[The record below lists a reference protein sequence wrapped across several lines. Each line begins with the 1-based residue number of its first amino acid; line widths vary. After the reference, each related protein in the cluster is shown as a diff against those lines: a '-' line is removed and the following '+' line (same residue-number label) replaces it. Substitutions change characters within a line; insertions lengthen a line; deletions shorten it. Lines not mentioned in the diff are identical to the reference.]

1 MTMTFVR
8 KTLAAAV
15 AACAI
20 MASGSV
26 KAEPYDDGINQ
37 RAYEAMKGKKV
48 AFVPLSMGFDLTEG
62 WNAGLQNQAK
72 ALGYTVDVRD
82 PNWNVEAGVQAANGF
97 IADKPDVL
105 ILHPLDQQAYNRI
118 VPKAMAEGINVVQ
131 VNLKSVTNGDA
142 YVGADWYDLG
152 LKQAQAI
159 VKACGKDSG
168 KNGKVAIITGQAAT
182 PTIVIGNQAFDD
194 VFAQNPEIQVVASQ
208 SADFD
213 PAKAQAITSTV
224 LKQNP
229 DLCGI
234 LGVWDGQ
241 DTGTAAAIREANM
254 QDQVY
259 FVSSGGGSKAAAC
272 DNIENGSFDAYV
284 SYDVPGQ
291 ARDLNAAVK
300 ILLQTKPKPGS
311 APFALYTPL
320 KILTK
325 DNLTPSSC
333 WTLEEMKAFGG

>member
-1 MTMTFVR
+1 MR
-8 KTLAAAV
+8 KLLTTALGVTIALAA
-15 AACAI
+15 
-20 MASGSV
+20 SLLPL
-26 KAEPYDDGINQ
+26 KADPYDDGQSKN
-37 RAYEAMKGKKV
+37 YYSVLKGKRV

-62 WNAGLQNQAK
+62 WNAGMQNQAK

-82 PNWNVEAGVQAANGF
+82 PNWNVEAGVQAVNGF

-105 ILHPLDQQAYNRI
+105 ILHPLDQQAYNRL
-118 VPKAMAEGINVVQ
+118 VPKAMKEGINVIQ

-152 LKQAQAI
+152 KKQAEAV

-168 KNGKVAIITGQAAT
+168 KNGKIAIVTGQAAT
-182 PTIVIGNQAFDD
+182 PTIVIGNMAFDD
-194 VFAQNPEIQVVASQ
+194 VFKDHPEIQVVAKQ

-213 PAKAQAITSTV
+213 PAKAKAITSTI

-254 QDQVY
+254 QDQVF
-259 FVSSGGGSKAAAC
+259 FVSSGGGARDAAC
-272 DNIENGSFDAYV
+272 ANIENGSFDAYV

-291 ARDLNAAVK
+291 ARDLNSAIK
-300 ILLQTKPKPGS
+300 ILLQTKPAPGS

-320 KILTK
+320 KIITK
-325 DNLTPSSC
+325 DSMTPTSC
-333 WTLEEMKAFGG
+333 WTLDEMKASGG

>member
-1 MTMTFVR
+1 MRRLLTTAFAATI
-8 KTLAAAV
+8 TLAASLSAV
-15 AACAI
+15 T
-20 MASGSV
+20 
-26 KAEPYDDGINQ
+26 AEPYDDGQ
-37 RAYEAMKGKKV
+37 SKAYYEALKGKRV

-62 WNAGLQNQAK
+62 WNAGMQNQAK
-72 ALGYTVDVRD
+72 ALGYTVDIRD
-82 PNWNVEAGVQAANGF
+82 PNWNVEAGVQAVNGF

-105 ILHPLDQQAYNRI
+105 ILHPLDQQAYNRL
-118 VPKAMAEGINVVQ
+118 VPKAMKAGINVIQ

-152 LKQAQAI
+152 RQQAEAI

-168 KNGKVAIITGQAAT
+168 KNGKIAIVTGQAAT
-182 PTIVIGNQAFDD
+182 PTIVIGNMAFDD
-194 VFAQNPEIQVVASQ
+194 VFAQHPEIQIVAKQ

-213 PAKAQAITSTV
+213 PAKAKAITSTI

-241 DTGTAAAIREANM
+241 DTGTAAAIREAGM
-254 QDQVY
+254 QDQIY
-259 FVSSGGGSKAAAC
+259 FVSSGGGTRDAAC
-272 DNIENGSFDAYV
+272 KNVENGSFDTYI

-300 ILLQTKPKPGS
+300 ILLETKPAPGS

-320 KILTK
+320 KIITK
-325 DNLTPSSC
+325 DNLTATSC
-333 WTLEEMKAFGG
+333 WTLDEMKANGG

>member
-1 MTMTFVR
+1 MKAFRHLKAVVASVAL
-8 KTLAAAV
+8 LASTGAAL
-15 AACAI
+15 
-20 MASGSV
+20 S
-26 KAEPYDDGINQ
+26 EPYDDGQ
-37 RAYEAMKGKKV
+37 SKAYYEALKGKKV

-62 WNAGLQNQAK
+62 WNAGMQNQAK
-72 ALGYTVDVRD
+72 ALGYNVDIRD
-82 PNWNVEAGVQAANGF
+82 PNWNVEAGVQAVNGF

-105 ILHPLDQQAYNRI
+105 ILHPLDQQAYNRL
-118 VPKAMAEGINVVQ
+118 VPKAMNEGINVIQ
-131 VNLKSVTNGDA
+131 INLKSVTNGDV
-142 YVGADWYDLG
+142 YVGTDWYEMG
-152 LKQAQAI
+152 FKQAEAI

-168 KNGKVAIITGQAAT
+168 KNGKIAIITGQAAT
-182 PTIVIGNQAFDD
+182 PTIVIGNTAFDD
-194 VFAQNPEIQVVASQ
+194 VFAKNPEIQIVARQ
-208 SADFD
+208 SADLE
-213 PAKAQAITSTV
+213 PAMGLAITSTV

-241 DTGTAAAIREANM
+241 DTGTAAAIREAGM
-254 QDQVY
+254 QDQIY
-259 FVSSGGGSKAAAC
+259 FVSSGGGAKAAAC
-272 DNIENGSFDAYV
+272 DNVENGSFDAYF

-320 KILTK
+320 KLITK

-333 WTLEEMKAFGG
+333 WTLEELKSSGG

>member
-1 MTMTFVR
+1 MNGMKLMRALLATA
-8 KTLAAAV
+8 TLAAATT
-15 AACAI
+15 AAI
-20 MASGSV
+20 S
-26 KAEPYDDGINQ
+26 EPYDDGQ
-37 RAYEAMKGKKV
+37 SKTYYESFKGKRV

-72 ALGYTVDVRD
+72 ALGYTVEVRD
-82 PNWNVEAGVQAANGF
+82 PNWNVEAAVQAANGF
-97 IADKPDVL
+97 VSEKPDVL
-105 ILHPLDQQAYNRI
+105 VLHPLDQQAYNRI

-131 VNLKSVTNGDA
+131 INLKSVTNGDA

-152 LKQAQAI
+152 VKQAELI

-168 KNGKVAIITGQAAT
+168 KNGKVAIVTGQAAT

-194 VFAQNPEIQVVASQ
+194 VFAQHPEIQIVAKQ

-213 PAKAQAITSTV
+213 PAKAQAITSTI

-241 DTGTAAAIREANM
+241 DGGTAAAIREANM
-254 QDQVY
+254 QDTVY

-272 DNIENGSFDAYV
+272 DNIANDLFDAYV

-325 DNLTPSSC
+325 ENMTPSSC
-333 WTLEEMKAFGG
+333 WTLEEQKAFGG

>member
-1 MTMTFVR
+1 MTGR
-8 KTLAAAV
+8 KLLTALLAMATLAGATGMAV
-15 AACAI
+15 
-20 MASGSV
+20 S
-26 KAEPYDDGINQ
+26 EPYDDGQ
-37 RAYEAMKGKKV
+37 SKSYYETLKGKKV

-72 ALGYTVDVRD
+72 ALGYTVDIRD

-97 IADKPDVL
+97 IADQPDLL

-118 VPKAMAEGINVVQ
+118 VPKAMKAGIRVVQ

-152 LKQAQAI
+152 VKQAEQI

-168 KNGKVAIITGQAAT
+168 KNGKVAIVTGQAAT

-194 VFAQNPEIQVVASQ
+194 VFAQNPEIQIVARQ

-213 PAKAQAITSTV
+213 PAKAQAITSTI

-241 DTGTAAAIREANM
+241 DGGTAAAIREAGM
-254 QDQVY
+254 TDKV
-259 FVSSGGGSKAAAC
+259 FMVSSGGGAQAAAC
-272 DNIENGSFDAYV
+272 DNIENGTFDAYV

-300 ILLQTKPKPGS
+300 ILLQSPGEPGS

-320 KILTK
+320 KIITK
-325 DNLTPSSC
+325 ENLNPTSC
-333 WTLEEMKAFGG
+333 WTLEQLKASGG

>member
-1 MTMTFVR
+1 MKGMQII
-8 KTLAAAV
+8 KALLATAVISAATG
-15 AACAI
+15 AAI
-20 MASGSV
+20 S
-26 KAEPYDDGINQ
+26 EPYDDGQSKNY
-37 RAYEAMKGKKV
+37 YETLKGKKV

-82 PNWNVEAGVQAANGF
+82 PNWNVEAAVQAANGF

-118 VPKAMAEGINVVQ
+118 VPKAMAAGINVIQ
-131 VNLKSVTNGDA
+131 INLKSITNGDA

-152 LKQAQAI
+152 VKQAEAM

-168 KNGKVAIITGQAAT
+168 KNGKVAIVTGQAAT

-194 VFAQNPEIQVVASQ
+194 VFAQHPEIQIVAKQ

-213 PAKAQAITSTV
+213 PAKAKAITSTI
-224 LKQNP
+224 LKQNA

-259 FVSSGGGSKAAAC
+259 FVSSGGGSQAAAC

-300 ILLQTKPKPGS
+300 ILLQTDLEPGS

-333 WTLEEMKAFGG
+333 WTLDEMKAFGG

>member
-1 MTMTFVR
+1 MTGMKLFKV
-8 KTLAAAV
+8 LAATAALVVTAGVAV
-15 AACAI
+15 
-20 MASGSV
+20 S
-26 KAEPYDDGINQ
+26 EPYDDGQ
-37 RAYEAMKGKKV
+37 SKGYYDVLKGKKV

-105 ILHPLDQQAYNRI
+105 ILHALDQQAYNRI
-118 VPKAMAEGINVVQ
+118 VPKAMSEGINVVQ
-131 VNLKSVTNGDA
+131 INMKSVTNGDA
-142 YVGADWYDLG
+142 FVGTDWYEMG
-152 LKQAQAI
+152 YKQAEEI

-168 KNGKVAIITGQAAT
+168 KNGKVAIITGQAST
-182 PTIVIGNQAFDD
+182 PTTVIGNMAFDD
-194 VFAQNPEIQVVASQ
+194 VFAQNPEIQIVAKQ
-208 SADFD
+208 AADFD
-213 PAKAQAITSTV
+213 PAKAQAITSTI

-229 DLCGI
+229 DLCGL

-241 DTGTAAAIREANM
+241 DTGTAAAMREAGM

-259 FVSSGGGSKAAAC
+259 LVSSGGGNKAAAC
-272 DNIENGSFDAYV
+272 DNIENDNFDAYF

-300 ILLQTKPKPGS
+300 ILLQTKPEPGS

-320 KILTK
+320 KRITK
-325 DNLTPSSC
+325 DTLTPSSC
-333 WTLEEMKAFGG
+333 WTLEELKQFGG

>member
-1 MTMTFVR
+1 MRRLLTTAFAATI
-8 KTLAAAV
+8 TLAASLSPLRAD
-15 AACAI
+15 
-20 MASGSV
+20 
-26 KAEPYDDGINQ
+26 PYDDGQ
-37 RAYEAMKGKKV
+37 SKAYYEALKGKRV

-62 WNAGLQNQAK
+62 WNAGMQNQAK
-72 ALGYTVDVRD
+72 ALGYTVDIRD
-82 PNWNVEAGVQAANGF
+82 PNWNVEAGVQAVNGF

-105 ILHPLDQQAYNRI
+105 ILHPLDQQAYNRL
-118 VPKAMAEGINVVQ
+118 VPKAMKAGINVIQ

-152 LKQAQAI
+152 RQQAEAI

-168 KNGKVAIITGQAAT
+168 KNGKIAIVTGQAAT
-182 PTIVIGNQAFDD
+182 PTIVIGNMAFDD
-194 VFAQNPEIQVVASQ
+194 VFAQHPEIQIVAKQ

-213 PAKAQAITSTV
+213 PAKAKAITSTI

-254 QDQVY
+254 QDQIY
-259 FVSSGGGSKAAAC
+259 FVSSGGGTRDAAC
-272 DNIENGSFDAYV
+272 KNVENGSFDVYI

-300 ILLQTKPKPGS
+300 ILLETKPVPGS

-320 KILTK
+320 KIITK
-325 DNLTPSSC
+325 DNLTATSC
-333 WTLEEMKAFGG
+333 WTLDEMKANGG

>member
-1 MTMTFVR
+1 MKGMKLMKALVAT
-8 KTLAAAV
+8 AALAV
-15 AACAI
+15 ATGAAL
-20 MASGSV
+20 S
-26 KAEPYDDGINQ
+26 EPYDDGQ
-37 RAYEAMKGKKV
+37 SKTYYEVLKGKKV

-82 PNWNVEAGVQAANGF
+82 PNWNVEAGVQAVNGF

-105 ILHPLDQQAYNRI
+105 ILHPLDQQAYNRL
-118 VPKAMAEGINVVQ
+118 VPKAMKEGINVVQ

-142 YVGADWYDLG
+142 YVGADWYEMG
-152 LKQAQAI
+152 YKQAEAI
-159 VKACGKDSG
+159 VKACGKESG
-168 KNGKVAIITGQAAT
+168 KNGKVAIVTGQAAT
-182 PTIVIGNQAFDD
+182 PTIVIGNQAIED
-194 VFAQNPEIQVVASQ
+194 VFAQHPEIQVVAKQ

-213 PAKAQAITSTV
+213 PAKAQAITSTI

-241 DTGTAAAIREANM
+241 DTGTAAAIREAGM
-254 QDQVY
+254 LDQVY
-259 FVSSGGGSKAAAC
+259 MVSSGGGNKAAAC
-272 DNIENGSFDAYV
+272 DNVENGTFDAYF

-291 ARDLNAAVK
+291 ARDLNSAVK
-300 ILLQTKPKPGS
+300 ILLQTKPEPGS

-320 KILTK
+320 KLITK
-325 DNLTPSSC
+325 DNLNPSSC
-333 WTLEEMKAFGG
+333 WTLDQLKQSGG

>member
-1 MTMTFVR
+1 MR
-8 KTLAAAV
+8 GLSYIKTLVATVALVAATGAAV
-15 AACAI
+15 
-20 MASGSV
+20 S
-26 KAEPYDDGINQ
+26 EPYDDGQ
-37 RAYEAMKGKKV
+37 SKGYYEVLKGKKV

-62 WNAGLQNQAK
+62 WNAGMQNQAK

-82 PNWNVEAGVQAANGF
+82 PNWNVEAGVQAVNGF

-105 ILHPLDQQAYNRI
+105 ILHPLDQQAYNRL
-118 VPKAMAEGINVVQ
+118 VPKAMKEGINVVQ

-142 YVGADWYDLG
+142 YVGADWYEMG
-152 LKQAQAI
+152 FKQAEAI

-168 KNGKVAIITGQAAT
+168 KNGKIAIITGQAAT
-182 PTIVIGNQAFDD
+182 PTIVIGNTAFDD
-194 VFAQNPEIQVVASQ
+194 VFAKNPEIQIVARQ

-241 DTGTAAAIREANM
+241 DTGTAAAIREAGM
-254 QDQVY
+254 QDQIY
-259 FVSSGGGSKAAAC
+259 FVSSGGGAKAAAC
-272 DNIENGSFDAYV
+272 DNVENGSFDAYF

-291 ARDLNAAVK
+291 ARDLNAAIK
-300 ILLQTKPKPGS
+300 ILLQTKPAPGS

-320 KILTK
+320 KLITK

-333 WTLEEMKAFGG
+333 WTLEELKASGG

>member
-1 MTMTFVR
+1 MSGMRLLKALFAT
-8 KTLAAAV
+8 AV
-15 AACAI
+15 IASAGVAI
-20 MASGSV
+20 A
-26 KAEPYDDGINQ
+26 AEPYDDGQ
-37 RAYEAMKGKKV
+37 SKTYYETLKGKRV

-82 PNWNVEAGVQAANGF
+82 PNWNVEAGVQAVNGF
-97 IADKPDVL
+97 IAEKPDVL
-105 ILHPLDQQAYNRI
+105 ILHPLDQQAYNRL
-118 VPKAMAEGINVVQ
+118 VPRALKDGINIVQ
-131 VNLKSVTNGDA
+131 INMKSVTNGDA
-142 YVGADWYDLG
+142 FVGTDWYEMG
-152 LKQAQAI
+152 YKQAEEI

-168 KNGKVAIITGQAAT
+168 KNGKIAIVTGQAST
-182 PTIVIGNQAFDD
+182 PTIVIGNMAIDA
-194 VFAQNPEIQVVASQ
+194 VFAQNPEIQVVAKQ

-213 PAKAQAITSTV
+213 PAKAQAITSTI

-241 DTGTAAAIREANM
+241 DAGTAAAVREAGM

-259 FVSSGGGSKAAAC
+259 VVSSGGGNKAAAC
-272 DNIENGSFDAYV
+272 DNVENGNFDAYF

-300 ILLQTKPKPGS
+300 ILLQTKPTPGS

-320 KILTK
+320 KRITK
-325 DNLTPSSC
+325 ETLTPSSC
-333 WTLEEMKAFGG
+333 WTLEELKQSGG

>member
-1 MTMTFVR
+1 MTGKKLLKAIF
-8 KTLAAAV
+8 AV
-15 AACAI
+15 AALASATS
-20 MASGSV
+20 MAMS
-26 KAEPYDDGINQ
+26 EPYDDGQ
-37 RAYEAMKGKKV
+37 SKTYYEALKGKKV

-72 ALGYTVDVRD
+72 ALGYTVDIRD

-97 IADKPDVL
+97 ISDQPDVL

-118 VPKAMAEGINVVQ
+118 VPKAMKAGINVVQ
-131 VNLKSVTNGDA
+131 INMKSVTNGDA
-142 YVGADWYDLG
+142 FVGTDWYELG
-152 LKQAQAI
+152 YKQAQEI

-168 KNGKVAIITGQAAT
+168 KNGKIAIITGQAAT

-194 VFAQNPEIQVVASQ
+194 VFAEHPEIQVVAKQ

-213 PAKAQAITSTV
+213 PAKAQAITSTI

-241 DTGTAAAIREANM
+241 DGGTAAAIREAGMN
-254 QDQVY
+254 DQI
-259 FVSSGGGSKAAAC
+259 FMVSSGGGAQAAAC

-300 ILLQTKPKPGS
+300 ILLQTEPEPGS

-320 KILTK
+320 KVITK
-325 DNLTPSSC
+325 DNMNASSC
-333 WTLEEMKAFGG
+333 WTLEQLKASGG

>member
-1 MTMTFVR
+1 MRRLLITAF
-8 KTLAAAV
+8 AASMSF
-15 AACAI
+15 AASVSQL
-20 MASGSV
+20 MAD
-26 KAEPYDDGINQ
+26 PYDDGQSKNY
-37 RAYEAMKGKKV
+37 YESLKGKHV

-82 PNWNVEAGVQAANGF
+82 PNWNVEAGVQAVNGF

-105 ILHPLDQQAYNRI
+105 ILHPLDQQAYNRL
-118 VPKAMAEGINVVQ
+118 VPKAMKAGINVIQ

-142 YVGADWYDLG
+142 YVGADWYDVG
-152 LKQAQAI
+152 RKQAEAV

-168 KNGKVAIITGQAAT
+168 KNGKIAIVTGQAAT
-182 PTIVIGNQAFDD
+182 PTIVIGNAAFDD
-194 VFAQNPEIQVVASQ
+194 VFKEHPEIKVVAKQ

-213 PAKAQAITSTV
+213 PAKAKAITSTI

-254 QDQVY
+254 QDQIF
-259 FVSSGGGSKAAAC
+259 FVSSGGGTRDAAC
-272 DNIENGSFDAYV
+272 ANIENGSFDAYV

-320 KILTK
+320 KIITK
-325 DNLTPSSC
+325 ANMTPTSC
-333 WTLEEMKAFGG
+333 WTLDEMKANGG

>member
-1 MTMTFVR
+1 MGSKIWKTFAAGAV
-8 KTLAAAV
+8 LAMVAGTAV
-15 AACAI
+15 
-20 MASGSV
+20 S
-26 KAEPYDDGINQ
+26 EPYDDGQSKN
-37 RAYEAMKGKKV
+37 YYSVLKGKKV

-72 ALGYTVDVRD
+72 ALGYTVSVRD
-82 PNWNVEAGVQAANGF
+82 PNWNVEAGVQAVNGF

-105 ILHPLDQQAYNRI
+105 ILHPLDQQAYNRL
-118 VPKAMAEGINVVQ
+118 VPKAMQSGINIVQ

-142 YVGADWYDLG
+142 YVGADWYEMG
-152 LKQAQAI
+152 YKQAEAI
-159 VKACGKDSG
+159 VKACGKGSG
-168 KNGKVAIITGQAAT
+168 KNGKVAIVTGQAAT
-182 PTIVIGNQAFDD
+182 PTIVIGNQGIED
-194 VFAQNPEIQVVASQ
+194 VFKNNPEIKVVAKQ

-213 PAKAQAITSTV
+213 PAKAKAITSTI

-254 QDQVY
+254 ADQVY
-259 FVSSGGGSKAAAC
+259 MVSSGGGNKAAAC
-272 DNIENGSFDAYV
+272 DNVANGGFDIYF

-320 KILTK
+320 KVITK
-325 DNLTPSSC
+325 DTMDASSC
-333 WTLEEMKAFGG
+333 WTLDQLKAAGG

>member
-1 MTMTFVR
+1 MRRLLTTALAATV
-8 KTLAAAV
+8 TLAASLSPL
-15 AACAI
+15 
-20 MASGSV
+20 MAD
-26 KAEPYDDGINQ
+26 PYDDGQ
-37 RAYEAMKGKKV
+37 SKTYYDTLKGKRV

-82 PNWNVEAGVQAANGF
+82 PNWNTEAGVQAANGF

-118 VPKAMAEGINVVQ
+118 VPKAMAEGINVIQ
-131 VNLKSVTNGDA
+131 VNLKSITNGDV
-142 YVGADWYDLG
+142 YVGTDWYEMG
-152 LKQAQAI
+152 VKQASEM

-168 KNGKVAIITGQAAT
+168 KNGKVAFIQGQLAT
-182 PTIVIGNQAFDD
+182 PTSVISGGAIEETLAADPTIKLVATQA
-194 VFAQNPEIQVVASQ
+194 
-208 SADFD
+208 ADFD
-213 PAKAQAITSTV
+213 PAKAQAITSTI

-234 LGVWDGQ
+234 VGLWDGQ
-241 DTGTAAAIREANM
+241 DVGTAAAIKEAGL
-254 QDQVY
+254 QDQV
-259 FVSSGGGSKAAAC
+259 FLVTSGGGNKAAAC
-272 DNIENGSFDAYV
+272 DNIANGNFDAYF

-300 ILLQTKPKPGS
+300 ILLQTKPTPGS

-320 KILTK
+320 KLITK
-325 DNLTPSSC
+325 DTLTPSSC
-333 WTLEEMKAFGG
+333 WTLDELKASGG

>member
-1 MTMTFVR
+1 MRRLLTTAFAATI
-8 KTLAAAV
+8 TLAASLSTV
-15 AACAI
+15 
-20 MASGSV
+20 MAD
-26 KAEPYDDGINQ
+26 PYDDGQ
-37 RAYEAMKGKKV
+37 SKAYYEALKGKRV

-62 WNAGLQNQAK
+62 WNAGMQNQAK
-72 ALGYTVDVRD
+72 ALGYTVDIRD
-82 PNWNVEAGVQAANGF
+82 PNWNVEAGVQAVNGF

-105 ILHPLDQQAYNRI
+105 ILHPLDQQAYNRL
-118 VPKAMAEGINVVQ
+118 VPKAMKAGINVIQ

-152 LKQAQAI
+152 RQQAEAI

-168 KNGKVAIITGQAAT
+168 KNGKIAIVTGQAAT
-182 PTIVIGNQAFDD
+182 PTIVIGNMAFDD
-194 VFAQNPEIQVVASQ
+194 VFAQHPEIQIVAKQ

-213 PAKAQAITSTV
+213 PAKAKAITSTI

-254 QDQVY
+254 QDQIY
-259 FVSSGGGSKAAAC
+259 FVSSGGGTRDAAC
-272 DNIENGSFDAYV
+272 KNVENGSFDVYI

-291 ARDLNAAVK
+291 ARDLNAAIK
-300 ILLQTKPKPGS
+300 ILLETKPAPGS
-311 APFALYTPL
+311 AAFALYTPL
-320 KILTK
+320 KIITK
-325 DNLTPSSC
+325 DNMTATSC
-333 WTLEEMKAFGG
+333 WTLDEMKANGG

>member
-1 MTMTFVR
+1 MSGRNLLKVLAAAA
-8 KTLAAAV
+8 TLAAAAGIAV
-15 AACAI
+15 
-20 MASGSV
+20 S
-26 KAEPYDDGINQ
+26 EPYDDGQ
-37 RAYEAMKGKKV
+37 SKGYYEGLKGKKV

-118 VPKAMAEGINVVQ
+118 VPKAMSEGINVIQ
-131 VNLKSVTNGDA
+131 INMKSVTNGDA
-142 YVGADWYDLG
+142 FVGADWYELG
-152 LKQAQAI
+152 ARQAEAV

-168 KNGKVAIITGQAAT
+168 RNGKIAIVTGQAAT
-182 PTIVIGNQAFDD
+182 PTIVIGNMAFDD
-194 VFAQNPEIQVVASQ
+194 VFGQHPEIQIVAKQ

-213 PAKAQAITSTV
+213 PAKAQAITSTI

-234 LGVWDGQ
+234 VGVWDGQ

-254 QDQVY
+254 QDQVF

-291 ARDLNAAVK
+291 ARDLNAALKV
-300 ILLQTKPKPGS
+300 LLQTRPEPGS

-320 KILTK
+320 KVLTR

-333 WTLEEMKAFGG
+333 WTLEELQAFGG

>member
-1 MTMTFVR
+1 MGS
-8 KTLAAAV
+8 KLLIALAATVVFAAIADTAV
-15 AACAI
+15 
-20 MASGSV
+20 S
-26 KAEPYDDGINQ
+26 EPYDDGQ
-37 RAYEAMKGKKV
+37 SKGYYQVLKGKKV

-72 ALGYTVDVRD
+72 ALGYTVAVRD
-82 PNWNVEAGVQAANGF
+82 PNWNVEAGVQAVNGF

-105 ILHPLDQQAYNRI
+105 ILHPLDQQAYNRL
-118 VPKAMAEGINVVQ
+118 VPKALNAGINVIQ

-142 YVGADWYDLG
+142 YVGADWYEMG
-152 LKQAQAI
+152 YKQAEAI
-159 VKACGKDSG
+159 VKACGKAAG
-168 KNGKVAIITGQAAT
+168 KNGKVAIVTGQAAT
-182 PTIVIGNQAFDD
+182 PTIVIGNQAIED
-194 VFAQNPEIQVVASQ
+194 VFKANPDIQVVAKQ

-213 PAKAQAITSTV
+213 PSKAKAITSTI

-241 DTGTAAAIREANM
+241 DIGTAAAIREAGMN
-254 QDQVY
+254 DQIY
-259 FVSSGGGSKAAAC
+259 MVSSGGGNKAAAC
-272 DNIENGSFDAYV
+272 DNIANGGFDAYF

-291 ARDLNAAVK
+291 ARDLNAALK

-320 KILTK
+320 KLITK
-325 DNLTPSSC
+325 SNMDASSC
-333 WTLEEMKAFGG
+333 WTLDQLKLNGG

>member
-1 MTMTFVR
+1 MR
-8 KTLAAAV
+8 GLSYIKTLVATVALVAATGAAV
-15 AACAI
+15 
-20 MASGSV
+20 S
-26 KAEPYDDGINQ
+26 EPYDDGQ
-37 RAYEAMKGKKV
+37 SKGYYDSLKGKKV

-118 VPKAMAEGINVVQ
+118 VPKAMKEGINIVQ
-131 VNLKSVTNGDA
+131 INMKSVTNGDA
-142 YVGADWYDLG
+142 FVGTDWYEMG
-152 LKQAQAI
+152 FKQAEEI

-168 KNGKVAIITGQAAT
+168 KNGKIAIITGQAST
-182 PTIVIGNQAFDD
+182 PTIVIGNLAFDD
-194 VFAQNPEIQVVASQ
+194 VFAKHPEIQIVAKQ

-213 PAKAQAITSTV
+213 PSKAQAITSTV

-241 DTGTAAAIREANM
+241 DTGTAAAIREAGM
-254 QDQVY
+254 QDQIY
-259 FVSSGGGSKAAAC
+259 FVSSGGGAKAAAC
-272 DNIENGSFDAYV
+272 DNVENGNFDAYF

-300 ILLQTKPKPGS
+300 ILLQTKPAPGS

-320 KILTK
+320 KRITK
-325 DNLTPSSC
+325 ESLTPSSC
-333 WTLEEMKAFGG
+333 WTLEELKASGG

>member
-1 MTMTFVR
+1 MKCMTLLKALLT
-8 KTLAAAV
+8 TAALAVGAGSV
-15 AACAI
+15 AAD
-20 MASGSV
+20 
-26 KAEPYDDGINQ
+26 PYDDGQ
-37 RAYEAMKGKKV
+37 SKTYYDTLKGKRV

-72 ALGYTVDVRD
+72 ELGYTVDVRD
-82 PNWNVEAGVQAANGF
+82 PNWNVEAGVQAVNGF
-97 IADKPDVL
+97 ISEKPDVL
-105 ILHPLDQQAYNRI
+105 ILHPLDQQAYNRL
-118 VPKAMAEGINVVQ
+118 VPRALKDGINVVQ
-131 VNLKSVTNGDA
+131 INMKSVTNGDA
-142 YVGADWYDLG
+142 FVGTDWYDLG
-152 LKQAQAI
+152 YKQAEQI

-168 KNGKVAIITGQAAT
+168 KNGKIAIITGQAST
-182 PTIVIGNQAFDD
+182 PTIVIGNMAFED
-194 VFAQNPEIQVVASQ
+194 VFAKNPEIQIVAKQ

-213 PAKAQAITSTV
+213 PAKAQAITSTI

-241 DTGTAAAIREANM
+241 DAGTAAAIREANM
-254 QDQVY
+254 QDQIF

-300 ILLQTKPKPGS
+300 ILLQTKPQPGS

-325 DNLTPSSC
+325 DTLTPASC
-333 WTLEEMKAFGG
+333 WTLEELKQSGG

>member
-1 MTMTFVR
+1 MRGMKLLKAFAAGAAL
-8 KTLAAAV
+8 LASMGAAV
-15 AACAI
+15 
-20 MASGSV
+20 SG
-26 KAEPYDDGINQ
+26 PYDDGQSNTY
-37 RAYEAMKGKKV
+37 YESLKGKKV

-62 WNAGLQNQAK
+62 WNAGLQNQAR

-97 IADKPDVL
+97 IADEPDVL

-118 VPKAMAEGINVVQ
+118 VPKAMNAGINVIQ
-131 VNLKSVTNGDA
+131 VNLKSITNGDA

-152 LKQAQAI
+152 LKQAEAI
-159 VKACGKDSG
+159 IKACGEGSG
-168 KNGKVAIITGQAAT
+168 RNGKIAIVTGQAAT
-182 PTIVIGNQAFDD
+182 PTIVIGNQAFED
-194 VFAQNPEIQVVASQ
+194 VFARHPEIQVVARQ

-241 DTGTAAAIREANM
+241 DTGTAAAIREAGM

-259 FVSSGGGSKAAAC
+259 FVSSGGGSQAAAC

-300 ILLQTKPKPGS
+300 ILLQTKPEPGS

-333 WTLEEMKAFGG
+333 WTLEDMKAFGG